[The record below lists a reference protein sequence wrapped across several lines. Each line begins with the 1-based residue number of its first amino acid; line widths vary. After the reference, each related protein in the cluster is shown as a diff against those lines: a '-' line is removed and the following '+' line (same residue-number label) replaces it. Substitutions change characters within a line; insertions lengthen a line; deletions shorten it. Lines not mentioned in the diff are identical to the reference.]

1 MSHRG
6 TVAAKPIVFVVSLFS
21 RLLALWII
29 ALISAFAPIRF
40 VSVMMGRGSKA
51 TMSHPTFTLVIR
63 RGLRL
68 VMTLHAT
75 LRASSVV
82 ISIIVAFVDTTSL
95 TATVLVL

>member
-1 MSHRG
+1 
-6 TVAAKPIVFVVSLFS
+6 
-21 RLLALWII
+21 
-29 ALISAFAPIRF
+29 
-40 VSVMMGRGSKA
+40 
-51 TMSHPTFTLVIR
+51 MSHPTFTLVIR